1 MCSKGREKKRRN
13 CKSFRQG
20 ALPYRFAHL
29 PAVDTMTIIN
39 TINTAQLTQTYAN
52 DSRARLEG
60 LLQEQFAVELTKQIS
75 SSLGFTNAYMAN
87 GQYSTISDEQLK
99 AMQPQQRQ
107 AFFKQLYQNASQGVG
122 FFYGRHKLDETNDLT
137 SPSQQVMAW
146 LNHADTLNLIK
157 QVSGHQDIVAAS
169 AQVTRYTPGH
179 FLTRHN
185 DVNEQE
191 QRRVAYVLNLTPQWH
206 PDWGGLLQF
215 YHQDGTPKDAW
226 TPTFNSLSLFDVN
239 HVHAVTYV
247 APYAAG
253 PRLAITGWF
262 RATPL

>member
-1 MCSKGREKKRRN
+1 MCSKACEKKRRN

-20 ALPYRFAHL
+20 ALTYRSALLFVASK
-29 PAVDTMTIIN
+29 MTIIN
-39 TINTAQLTQTYAN
+39 TINTARLTENYAN
-52 DSRARLEG
+52 DNRARLDG
-60 LLQEQFAVELTKQIS
+60 LLNDEFAIALTRQIS
-75 SSLGFTNAYMAN
+75 GSLGFTNAYMAN
-87 GQYSTISDEQLK
+87 GQYATISDEQLK
-99 AMQPQQRQ
+99 AMQPEQRQ
-107 AFFKQLYQNASQGVG
+107 AFFKQLYQQAAQGVG
-122 FFYGRHKLDETNDLT
+122 FFYGRHKLEKTDDAA

-157 QVSGHQDIVAAS
+157 QVTGHQDIVAAS
-169 AQVTRYTPGH
+169 AQITRYTPGH

-226 TPTFNSLSLFDVN
+226 TPTFNSLSLFDVQ

-247 APYAAG
+247 APFAAG

-262 RATPL
+262 RATPI